1 MRIETSVT
9 AISWIPSEAISMAS
23 FKAPFEIGIA
33 HYDEPLPDHIDNL
46 AALRDADKFRF
57 ANILRAWVDVSDAGK
72 ILGYGYS
79 GGSMIGSTTMRVAKK
94 EMTFAAH
101 PYPDIQR
108 DPAVTDTSVTF
119 VQTGGG
125 CTGVPAPRRVAKPPF
140 VQWEAPTAWSTL
152 SLTINADG
160 TSKGELVGASPFP
173 RHWIYD
179 DNNDLI
185 AKTGMIDFKEWF
197 RHAFDKHTP
206 WGDEDSPAFVTTVE
220 TALERELSK
229 RLMRE
234 GAKPKYK
241 KLKVGENLVEQGDK
255 GDEMFLVLDG
265 VLEAVVDGEVVGD
278 LGPGA
283 LLGERALIE
292 TGLRTATLRAATKV
306 RVAVV
311 DASVAAPELLA
322 ELSEGHKRENNAS

>member
-9 AISWIPSEAISMAS
+9 AISWIPSEAITSLTL
-23 FKAPFEIGIA
+23 KAPFEMGLS
-33 HYDEPLPDHIDNL
+33 HYDEPLPDHIDSITE
-46 AALRDADKFRF
+46 LRDADRFRF
-57 ANILRAWVDVSDAGK
+57 ANVLRAWVDVSDAGK

-79 GGSMIGSTTMRVAKK
+79 GGSMIGATTLRIGKK
-94 EMTFAAH
+94 ELTFGAH
-101 PYPDIQR
+101 AYPDIQR
-108 DPAVTDTSVTF
+108 EPVVTDTSVTF

-125 CTGVPAPRRVAKPPF
+125 CTGVPAPRHVSKPPF

-152 SLTINADG
+152 QLTINADG

-179 DNNDLI
+179 DKGDLT
-185 AKTGMIDFKEWF
+185 AKTGIIDFKEWY
-197 RHAFDKHTP
+197 RKAFDKHTP
-206 WGDEDSPAFVTTVE
+206 WGDEDSPAFVATVE

-229 RLMRE
+229 QMMRE

-241 KLKVGENLVEQGDK
+241 KLKEGENLVEQGDK
-255 GDEMFLVLDG
+255 GDEMFLLLDG
-265 VLEAVVDGEVVGD
+265 ILEAVVNGEVVGD

-292 TGLRTATLRAATKV
+292 TGTRTATLRAATKA

-311 DASVAAPELLA
+311 DASMVEPRVLE
-322 ELSEGHKRENNAS
+322 ELSQGHRREDDK

>member
-9 AISWIPSEAISMAS
+9 AISWIPSEAISS
-23 FKAPFEIGIA
+23 LSLKAPFEMGVA
-33 HYDEPLPDHIDNL
+33 HYDEPLPDHIDDIT
-46 AALRDADKFRF
+46 ALRDADRFRF
-57 ANILRAWVDVSDAGK
+57 ANVLRAWIDVSDAGK

-79 GGSMIGSTTMRVAKK
+79 GASMIGSTTLRLGKK

-108 DPAVTDTSVTF
+108 DAVVSDTSVTF

-152 SLTINADG
+152 QLTINTDG
-160 TSKGELVGASPFP
+160 TSKGEMIGASPFP

-179 DNNDLI
+179 DKGDLV
-185 AKTGMIDFKEWF
+185 AKTGMIDFKEWY
-197 RHAFDKHTP
+197 RKAFDKHTP
-206 WGDEDSPAFVTTVE
+206 WGDEDSKAFVTTVE

-229 RLMRE
+229 KVMRE

-241 KLKVGENLVEQGDK
+241 KLKAGDTLVEQGDK
-255 GDEMFLVLDG
+255 GDEMFLLLDG

-283 LLGERALIE
+283 ILGERALIE
-292 TGLRTATLRAATKV
+292 TGLRTATLRAATKAN
-306 RVAVV
+306 VAVV
-311 DASVAAPELLA
+311 DASMVEPAALA
-322 ELSEGHKRENNAS
+322 ELAEGHKREENR

>member
-9 AISWIPSEAISMAS
+9 AISWIPSEAVTMAS
-23 FKAPFEIGIA
+23 FKAPFEIGIS
-33 HYDEPLPDHIDNL
+33 HYDDPLPDHIDNL
-46 AALRDADKFRF
+46 TALRDADKFRF
-57 ANILRAWVDVSDAGK
+57 ANVLRAWVDVSDAGK

-79 GGSMIGSTTMRVAKK
+79 GGSMIGSTTLRVGKK
-94 EMTFAAH
+94 EMTFGAH

-108 DPAVTDTSVTF
+108 DPVVTDTSVTF

-125 CTGVPAPRRVAKPPF
+125 STGVPAPRRVAKPPF

-229 RLMRE
+229 RLMRD

-241 KLKVGENLVEQGDK
+241 KLKEGENLVEQGDK
-255 GDEMFLVLDG
+255 GEEMFLLLDG

-322 ELSEGHKRENNAS
+322 ELAEGHKREDNTA